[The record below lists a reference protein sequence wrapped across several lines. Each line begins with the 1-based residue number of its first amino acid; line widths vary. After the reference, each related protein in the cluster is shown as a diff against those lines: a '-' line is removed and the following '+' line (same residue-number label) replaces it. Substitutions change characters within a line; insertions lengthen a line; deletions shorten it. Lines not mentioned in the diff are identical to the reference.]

1 VSSRF
6 VSLAERRRSLVRLL
20 VALLVVRIVVTIAE
34 LLEASV
40 SVVGLIVTVLLGIEC
55 WRAWSVA
62 KVGAN
67 SGAAAEA
74 PARTSRADRILMPA
88 ERWGPAALYV
98 FGALFAIAYVVLL
111 VSGEPRLDL
120 VYAAEIAREILL
132 FVVIAVLLLGRS
144 SIKAEDAR
152 ASRTSTPGRPGTG

>member
-6 VSLAERRRSLVRLL
+6 VTLAERRRSLVRLL

-34 LLEASV
+34 LIEASV
-40 SVVGLIVTVLLGIEC
+40 SVVGLIVTLLLGIEC

-62 KVGAN
+62 KVGARDDKT
-67 SGAAAEA
+67 SEG
-74 PARTSRADRILMPA
+74 PARASRADRILMPA
-88 ERWGPAALYV
+88 ERWGPAVLYV
-98 FGALFAIAYVVLL
+98 TGALFAVAYVILL

-132 FVVIAVLLLGRS
+132 FAVIAVLLLGRS
-144 SIKAEDAR
+144 SLKAEEAGGES
-152 ASRTSTPGRPGTG
+152 AA